1 LDSIEQSAMTPRV
14 EPVPDKEVPK
24 PEPSRQE
31 EALRIVKY
39 VDDLREIIKNLRRH
53 LN

>member
-1 LDSIEQSAMTPRV
+1 MTPRV

-31 EALRIVKY
+31 EALRIVNQY